1 MSNELIIKVE
11 ANPSNGMVIS
21 ELNLDGSNI
30 TIDWG
35 DSTIDDYSE
44 SIKHDYDE
52 EGEYT
57 ITITGVSGILNGLL
71 YGIRNVVEVIIPNN
85 ITSLPHNVFRECS
98 NLEKVVLPN
107 GISSIGDHF
116 CRACTNL
123 VELNL
128 PDGLEDIGIF
138 FLYECGLDEVIFPYG
153 LSVINRNALDS
164 SNVSNIVI
172 PKSVTRIGDYA
183 FQRCANLSYI
193 EIPNSIDSIGTFFCR
208 NSSLTTAKFY
218 SETPPTVGTYFL
230 EGNDNCS
237 IHIPEGSL
245 ENYLNQQGFPT
256 ESSRYVEYP
265 TLKHKLETLGKL
277 MASNLTKQFVS
288 ASWDEGLTTLANKIQ
303 DIELNNMTG
312 FIADIGF
319 YDQDSW
325 SGTPPTIL
333 KDKIIFNGN
342 AEFPFNNVVFPDTF
356 TWSFIL
362 TTHDKGDELTEPIT
376 IGQSHSLN
384 FEESVDMEFCIR
396 ITRENGGAFII
407 KCDETD
413 DEIPFNSLSFKS
425 LLITPYGANPVTI
438 SGIYFS
444 EEYDDNPYSKISY
457 NLCWD
462 NLFHTKSTDIWDND
476 SDTKPTSVPLL
487 LLKNGTPFKSY
498 SLTEATDDLIFR
510 GISLVPVNY
519 MNHCWGNYHY
529 IFSSDMSNYS
539 WKTIKDI
546 GCQLEFED
554 NREDLYFP
562 IKHVKKG
569 IIVDESSRLDNY
581 FHTLIARG
589 YDEVNLQDY
598 DILPW
603 DSSEHFDYQIVCKTP
618 TGLSSPKLFFTFE
631 YIRLDETNND
641 VGIFIDYTGYTGQG
655 SLLFYISNDMFNI
668 SYNDN
673 DVYSSEELVFQD
685 YNIITIRQTLSGNST
700 LIWDIELNGNSV
712 LSYTSDIKLGYSY
725 SYAFIRQGYQN
736 NAKIS
741 NFYYG
746 SLEGV

>member
-11 ANPSNGMVIS
+11 TNQTNGMEVS

-35 DSTIDDYSE
+35 DSTIDDYSDNIE
-44 SIKHDYDE
+44 HEYDE

-57 ITITGVSGILNGLL
+57 ITITGMSGILNGLL

-85 ITSLPHNVFRECS
+85 ITSLPSNVFEACS

-107 GISSIGDHF
+107 GISSIGSRF
-116 CRACTNL
+116 CYDCPNL

-128 PDGLEDIGIF
+128 PDGLENIGTY
-138 FLYECGLDEVIFPYG
+138 FLYMCGLDEVIFPYG
-153 LSVINRNALDS
+153 ISAIKPRTLNG
-164 SNVSNIVI
+164 SNVSNVVI
-172 PKSVTRIGDYA
+172 PKSVTSIGDYA
-183 FQRCANLSYI
+183 FQDCRNLSYI
-193 EIPNSIDSIGTFFCR
+193 EIPNSVESIGALFGKG
-208 NSSLTTAKFY
+208 SSLTTIKFH
-218 SETPPTVGTYFL
+218 SETPPTIGSNFL
-230 EGNDNCS
+230 NGNDNCS
-237 IHIPEGSL
+237 IHIPEGSRDA
-245 ENYLNQQGFPT
+245 YLNASNYP
-256 ESSRYVEYP
+256 SDSARYVEYP
-265 TLKHKLETLGKL
+265 TLKYKLETLGKL
-277 MASNLTKQFVS
+277 MASNLAKQFVS

-312 FIADIGF
+312 FLADIGF

-325 SGTPPTIL
+325 NGTPPTIL
-333 KDKIIFNGN
+333 KDRIIFNDN

-362 TTHDKGDELTEPIT
+362 TTHDKRDELTEPIL
-376 IGQSHSLN
+376 IGQYPSLN
-384 FEESVDMEFCIR
+384 FEESVDMEFCIM
-396 ITRENGGAFII
+396 ITRENGGDFII
-407 KCDETD
+407 KCDETG
-413 DEIPFNSLSFKS
+413 DESSFNSLSS
-425 LLITPYGANPVTI
+425 ETLIITPYGTKPVTI

-444 EEYDDNPYSKISY
+444 EEYDDYHYSTISY

-462 NLFHTKSTDIWDND
+462 NSFHTMSTDTWDNET
-476 SDTKPTSVPLL
+476 DTKPTSVPLL

-510 GISLVPVNY
+510 GNSLVPVNY
-519 MNHCWGNYHY
+519 INSCWGNYHY

-546 GCQLEFED
+546 GCQLEFKD

-562 IKHVKKG
+562 IKHFKKG
-569 IIVDESSRLDNY
+569 YTVDESNRLDNY
-581 FHTLIARG
+581 FHNLIIDG

-603 DSSEHFDYQIVCKTP
+603 RDEHFDYQIVRKTP
-618 TGLSSPKLFFTFE
+618 ISLSSPELFFTFE

-641 VGIFIDYTGYTGQG
+641 VGIFMEYAGPTVND
-655 SLLFYISNDMFNI
+655 SLLFYISNDMFTI
-668 SYNDN
+668 SRNDT
-673 DVYSSEELVFQD
+673 DICSSEKLVFQD
-685 YNIITIRQTLSGNST
+685 YNIITICQYLSRDHTL
-700 LIWDIELNGNSV
+700 LWEIELNGNSV
-712 LSYTSDIKLGYSY
+712 LSYISNI
-725 SYAFIRQGYQN
+725 FRQRVYTLQRQCYQN

-746 SLEGV
+746 SLDGV